1 MIFKR
6 LLLKNY
12 RKFKKKEIYFET
24 GINVVLGNNETGKS
38 TISRAILDALYTDP
52 STQSKTIL
60 SKINSWGES
69 SPAYLELEIED
80 DAVGYLLIK
89 DFGKK
94 ESKFINLDT
103 KKETSNLEE
112 ITLILSTLT
121 GLPTREIYQNTAYI
135 TQSDIAQ
142 IETNRDFINAVQNIA
157 NESDVDVNVQN
168 IIFQLE
174 NELKK
179 MRLGLDRHANEPGPI
194 KSAQDK
200 INQLKTEIKDKT
212 QLVHKSNEVAKM
224 GETADTEL
232 QTINKKIKETEAL
245 LGNYSTLE
253 NANEKLKQL
262 EKQYKDIESTL
273 QNYNELI
280 NEKKRITADLTPY
293 SQFLNKD
300 VEASMLKLN
309 NSVEKRKIANAELTR
324 LSMVEENETKKS
336 SVFMLELIYYVIDFV
351 ISAIVFTLMQ
361 NIVVAS
367 LVFIFGFVIVSLLI
381 FQKKNTET
389 NSLRKHEELIE
400 QNLNQWKFRVQEAG
414 SEIQKIL
421 DEYRCEDVS
430 GFYTSKARYS
440 ILNENLKEI
449 NANIN
454 GLLSNNPIEVIK
466 QKQVDLLTQKKEI
479 EINQLTDIVKSA
491 KISPQ
496 EYLSQSRELDNLL
509 EKRKVLE
516 NQSTTAKVR
525 QEDIEVDGDTINKL
539 EEELEFNEKL
549 LSNNLHKQAVYQ
561 TTLNTIQES
570 IKLTART
577 VNQII
582 EGEIEKYL
590 PLITNNR
597 YSKIKLNDKFE
608 IHVYSDEKSDW
619 VEPMENL
626 SKGTVDQIYFLTR
639 LGFLRGLLKNKTSP
653 IICDD
658 TFVSFDP
665 DRKDALR
672 DILEQSTV
680 ENQTLL
686 FTCNPEY
693 ADWGATNYLE

>member
-1 MIFKR
+1 MFKR
-6 LLLKNY
+6 LLVKNY
-12 RKFKKKEIYFET
+12 RKFIKKEVFFET
-24 GINVVLGNNETGKS
+24 GINVILGNNETGKS

-52 STQSKTIL
+52 TTQSKTIL
-60 SKINSWGES
+60 TKINSWGES
-69 SPAYLELEIED
+69 SPAYLELELED
-80 DAVGYLLIK
+80 DGVGYLLTK

-94 ESKFINLDT
+94 ESKFVNLDT
-103 KKETSNLEE
+103 EKETSNLEE
-112 ITLILSTLT
+112 INLILNKLT
-121 GLPTREIYQNTAYI
+121 GLPSKEIYQNTAYI

-142 IETNRDFINAVQNIA
+142 IETNRDFINAIQNIA

-174 NELKK
+174 NELKR
-179 MRLGLDRHANEPGPI
+179 MRLGIDRHANEPGPI
-194 KSAQDK
+194 KSAQEK
-200 INQLKTEIKDKT
+200 INQLKLEIKEKT

-232 QTINKKIKETEAL
+232 QTINKKIKEIEAL

-253 NANEKLKQL
+253 SANEKLKQL
-262 EKQYKDIESTL
+262 EKQYKEIETTI
-273 QNYNELI
+273 QNYNDLV
-280 NEKKRITADLTPY
+280 NEKKRVTAELTPY
-293 SQFLNKD
+293 SQFINKD
-300 VEASMLKLN
+300 LEALMLKLN
-309 NSVEKRKIANAELTR
+309 NSIEKRKIANAELTR
-324 LSMVEENETKKS
+324 LSVVEENESKTRNG
-336 SVFMLELIYYVIDFV
+336 FMLEYAYYIVVFIL
-351 ISAIVFTLMQ
+351 SAVVYALLQ

-367 LVFIFGFVIVSLLI
+367 LIFIFGFVIVSLLL
-381 FQKKNTET
+381 FQKKNSE
-389 NSLRKHEELIE
+389 SYSIKKQEDLIN
-400 QNLNQWKFRVQEAG
+400 QNLNQWKFRVQQGTE
-414 SEIQKIL
+414 EIQRIL

-430 GFYTSKARYS
+430 GFYTSKAKFS
-440 ILNENLKEI
+440 VLNENLKEI

-454 GLLSNNPIEVIK
+454 GLLSNNSIEVIK

-491 KISPQ
+491 KITPQ
-496 EYLSQSRELDNLL
+496 EYLSNSRELDSLL
-509 EKRKVLE
+509 DKKKILE

-539 EEELEFNEKL
+539 EEELEFNEKIL
-549 LSNNLHKQAVYQ
+549 ENNLHKQAVFQ

-590 PLITNNR
+590 PKITNNR

-608 IHVYSDEKSDW
+608 ILVYSDEKSDW
-619 VEPMENL
+619 VEPIENL

-639 LGFLRGLLKNKTSP
+639 LGFLRGLLKDKATP

-665 DRKDALR
+665 ERKSALQ
-672 DILEQSTV
+672 DVLDKSSDN
-680 ENQTLL
+680 NQILL

-693 ADWGATNYLE
+693 ADWGATSYLE